1 MPLLR
6 GRRDEANTTRYRMQ
20 EKLFAIGDDFWIE
33 NEAGQRAFKVNG
45 KVLRVRDTL
54 VLETP
59 NGEELFS
66 VQSKMLHIRDT
77 MNIERSGRKVASIK
91 KALVSPL
98 RDRFSIDVEDGE
110 DMEAKGNIVDHE
122 YKIERDGDQVAEV
135 SRRWLRVR
143 DTYGVEIAPGED
155 DALVL
160 AVVICIDQ
168 MTHDVG

>member
-6 GRRDEANTTRYRMQ
+6 GRRDEANMTRYRMQ

-45 KVLRVRDTL
+45 KALRVRDTL

-77 MNIERSGRKVASIK
+77 MNIERNGRKVASIK

-122 YKIERDGDQVAEV
+122 YKIESDGDHVAEV
-135 SRRWLRVR
+135 SRRWFRVC
-143 DTYGVEIAPGED
+143 DTYGVEIAPGKD